1 MVHHHTSPYTGDAIY
16 YRYQFNDLTLNTR
29 LGTLVRDDKL
39 EVRLPW
45 LSYRLLSV
53 LCEAAP
59 GIVSQEQLLEKVW
72 PDVVVGDE
80 TLKQRIKLLRRALN
94 DDAHTP
100 IYIEAIRGRGYRL
113 LPQVIVTS
121 EVTPTRMTSLDLAN
135 DTHVMPEDGKSYPLF
150 WKLTSLSL
158 AALMLIFALV
168 ALFISSGDN
177 LAKLDENAPSSLA
190 SPGFDVEL
198 YLKGLDYY
206 HRYREADNLHAI
218 ELFTSALAINPNLAL
233 AYSGLSDA
241 YSQGV
246 FQFNAPRLWQ
256 QKAIDAAYK
265 AIALDPNLAQAYKS
279 LGLAYYNK
287 GWLNKAINANVK
299 ALQKQANYHEA
310 MTNIGFIYR
319 EMGQL
324 SKSMMWINK
333 ALTLSPNHSVSCVH
347 KAQSLIALEDFPKA
361 QLWLDRA
368 LSLQPDSLL
377 ANDAQGLWYLHQGR
391 FLQAKAHYFKLSQ
404 DLPRQTHFIHGL
416 ALSQLYLGEF
426 QLAIDT
432 SKSLLNSDNP
442 QIALQGRLLAA
453 LAKSALKE
461 NDNQQLEDEISMSD
475 GNVSE
480 VSSEHSIAL
489 ELLTQEFKQRLL
501 QGSDRA
507 ADSLSLALL
516 YAVQNEQEAS
526 YRYLIQAINQGYLA
540 QQLLTLHPSINTL
553 RNDSRFTQLMDELL
567 QQLTFQK
574 QAYQEQK

>member
-1 MVHHHTSPYTGDAIY
+1 M
-16 YRYQFNDLTLNTR
+16 
-29 LGTLVRDDKL
+29 RDDKL
-39 EVRLPW
+39 EIKLPW

-80 TLKQRIKLLRRALN
+80 TLKQRIKLLRRALH
-94 DDAHTP
+94 DDAQNP

-113 LPQVIVTS
+113 LPQVIVIS
-121 EVTPTRMTSLDLAN
+121 EASPARMTSLDLAN

-150 WKLTSLSL
+150 WKLTSLSF
-158 AALMLIFALV
+158 AALMLILAVV
-168 ALFISSGDN
+168 ALFISSGN
-177 LAKLDENAPSSLA
+177 KVSSLDENAQSSLA
-190 SPGFDVEL
+190 SPSFDFEL
-198 YLKGLDYY
+198 YLKGLEYY

-218 ELFTSALAINPNLAL
+218 ELFTSALAINPDLAL

-246 FQFNAPRLWQ
+246 FQFNAPPLWQ

-287 GWLNKAINANVK
+287 GWLNKAINANLN

-324 SKSMMWINK
+324 SKSIIWINK

-347 KAQSLIALEDFPKA
+347 KAQTLIALEDFPKA

-377 ANDAQGLWYLHQGR
+377 ANDAQGQWYLHQGQ
-391 FLQAKAHYFKLSQ
+391 FQQAKAHYFKLVQSQ
-404 DLPRQTHFIHGL
+404 PLQTHFIHGL
-416 ALSQLYLGEF
+416 ALSQLYLAEF
-426 QLAIDT
+426 QLTIDT
-432 SKSLLNSDNP
+432 SKSLLNSQNP
-442 QIALQGRLLAA
+442 QIALQGRLLST
-453 LAKSALKE
+453 LAMSALKE
-461 NDNQQLEDEISMSD
+461 NDNQKLEDEISMSD
-475 GNVSE
+475 DNVSE

-489 ELLTQEFKQRLL
+489 ELLAQEFKQRLL

-507 ADSLSLALL
+507 ADSLTLALL
-516 YAVQNEQEAS
+516 YSAQNEPETS

-540 QQLLTLHPSINTL
+540 QQLLTLHPSVNTL
-553 RNDSRFTQLMDELL
+553 RKDSRFQQLTHELL
-567 QQLTFQK
+567 QQLRLQQ
-574 QAYQEQK
+574 QAVNQP

>member
-1 MVHHHTSPYTGDAIY
+1 
-16 YRYQFNDLTLNTR
+16 
-29 LGTLVRDDKL
+29 
-39 EVRLPW
+39 VRLPW
-45 LSYRLLSV
+45 LSYRLLEV

-80 TLKQRIKLLRRALN
+80 TLKQRIKLLRRALK

-100 IYIEAIRGRGYRL
+100 IYIEAIRGRGYRI
-113 LPQVIVTS
+113 LPQVTVIADVS
-121 EVTPTRMTSLDLAN
+121 PTRMTSLELAN
-135 DTHVMPEDGKSYPLF
+135 DTHVMPEDGNSYPLF
-150 WKLTSLSL
+150 WKRTSLGL
-158 AALMLIFALV
+158 AALMVIFSAIAL
-168 ALFISSGDN
+168 LMSMTDKDPN
-177 LAKLDENAPSSLA
+177 LNDPTQASLA
-190 SPGFDVEL
+190 TGFDVEL

-218 ELFTSALAINPNLAL
+218 ELYHSALAINPDLAL

-246 FQFNAPRLWQ
+246 FQFNAPQLWQ

-287 GWLNKAINANVK
+287 GWLNKAINANLK
-299 ALQKQANYHEA
+299 ALQKQASYHEA
-310 MTNIGFIYR
+310 MTNLGFIYR

-324 SKSMMWINK
+324 SQSMMWINN

-347 KAQSLIALEDFPKA
+347 KAQTLIALEDFSKA

-368 LSLQPDSLL
+368 LTLQPDSLM
-377 ANDAQGLWYLHQGR
+377 ANDAQGQWYLHQGQ
-391 FLQAKAHYFKLSQ
+391 FLQAKAHYLKLAKSQ
-404 DLPRQTHFIHGL
+404 PLQTHFIHGL

-432 SKSLLNSDNP
+432 SQSLLNSHNP
-442 QIALQGRLLAA
+442 QIALRGRLVSTLAM
-453 LAKSALKE
+453 SALKE
-461 NDNQQLEDEISMSD
+461 FKNQQLNHDGSISDNNTSLA
-475 GNVSE
+475 ST
-480 VSSEHSIAL
+480 EHGIAL
-489 ELLTQEFKQRLL
+489 DALTQAFKQRLL

-507 ADSLSLALL
+507 ADSLSLAFL
-516 YAVQNEQEAS
+516 YAVQNESEPS

-540 QQLLTLHPSINTL
+540 PQLLTLHPSINTL
-553 RNDSRFTQLMDELL
+553 RNDSRFTQLTDELL
-567 QQLTFQK
+567 LQLSLQK
-574 QAYQEQK
+574 KAHQEQE